1 MTRILFVCVE
11 NACRSQMA
19 EAFARELGGPG
30 VEARSAGSR
39 PSGRVHPTAVE
50 VMAERGI
57 DLTDHRSEGVEAV
70 LGKPFDLVVSMGC
83 GDACP
88 RVRADRRL
96 EWDVEDPAGG
106 PREKFVSVRDEIER
120 RVRDLLASERST
132 DEEAAAWSG
141 T

>member
-19 EAFARELGGPG
+19 EAFARELGGTG

-39 PSGRVHPTAVE
+39 PSGSVHPTAVE

-57 DLTDHRSEGVEAV
+57 DLADHRSEGVGAV
-70 LGKPFDLVVSMGC
+70 LGEPFDLVVSMGC

-88 RVRADRRL
+88 RVRSDRRL

-106 PREKFVSVRDEIER
+106 PRETFVSVRDEIER
-120 RVRDLLASERST
+120 RVRDLLASETFT
-132 DEEAAAWSG
+132 DEEEAAWSG

>member
-1 MTRILFVCVE
+1 MKRILFVCVE

-19 EAFARELGGPG
+19 EAFARELGGIG

-39 PSGRVHPTAVE
+39 PSGTVHPTAVE

-57 DLTDHRSEGVEAV
+57 DLADHRSEGVGAV
-70 LGKPFDLVVSMGC
+70 LGEPFDLVVSMGC

-88 RVRADRRL
+88 RAPADRRL

-106 PREKFVSVRDEIER
+106 PRETFVSVRDEIER
-120 RVRDLLASERST
+120 RVRDLLASETFT
-132 DEEAAAWSG
+132 DEEEAAWSG